1 MKHPNFKPHQLA
13 IFSIAGSALLA
24 CGTGLFSSNLQAQ
37 PQVASPAAEGRRG
50 EAITLN
56 FVNANIDAVARTMA
70 TLTGR
75 NVVVDP
81 RVKGTITLTTERPV
95 SPAVAYSQFLAIL
108 RLQGFTVVNAA
119 GLDKIVPE
127 ADAKL
132 QGGAVSTNVPVVTG
146 DCTRR
151 CRTRRCCA
159 NRRCGRCAPTCM
171 VAGRVVGMPA
181 SAATT
186 RSSRGRWPE
195 SWRRCSRSTRP
206 GAATGC

>member
-81 RVKGTITLTTERPV
+81 RVKGNITLYSDEALTPREKEVIALSAEGLTSVEIAERLGMAARTV
-95 SPAVAYSQFLAIL
+95 NQHVDNVADKRYAGSVIVNEGNSRFFEPAPGRTWLAGTSATL
-108 RLQGFTVVNAA
+108 RF
-119 GLDKIVPE
+119 
-127 ADAKL
+127 
-132 QGGAVSTNVPVVTG
+132 
-146 DCTRR
+146 
-151 CRTRRCCA
+151 
-159 NRRCGRCAPTCM
+159 
-171 VAGRVVGMPA
+171 
-181 SAATT
+181 
-186 RSSRGRWPE
+186 
-195 SWRRCSRSTRP
+195 
-206 GAATGC
+206 